1 MGLIDQIEF
10 YTDWVNNEFRLSWK
24 DHYVEDLIEDFSSG
38 VYLALL
44 INALFDEDI
53 PILHDPPGT
62 SYERQQ
68 NVQFCFPILC
78 EEGVNLTGV
87 TVKGISEGDVD
98 IIISLCD
105 AIKRRKGVGFRRWR
119 SWDIPQ
125 ESFLDLG
132 SVSYRDDIYEQQQI
146 NDFRYSNNLRKNASH
161 SVFHNQTKRNNRA
174 AFNEPLSNRDLIVRQ
189 SEFTLLGNQ
198 SNDGEYVNKDVDWLY
213 SKNNSLLDQSDQRNE
228 TNTHSDWMKGSNN
241 RKVEFEQSAED
252 VEGQTLYDEISFLA
266 NESQRNPFMDGHMM
280 YQKEDIELF
289 DWISKLLNVPVSDY
303 GSFADGIVIFQL
315 LNKIIP
321 NCVSSKVFYS
331 LPKTERIQLL
341 LETACHE
348 LYLTTHLTALDVIQ
362 QRNFS
367 HFRIFLTYLKSCV
380 PSQSHRENN
389 QKKFSLKELT
399 TELDIKYLE
408 SSGYLKVDSTE
419 TSRSSSSPSKGPL
432 KRDKLEN
439 VSSKSVQAKVNEE
452 KHQKAIRKKIL
463 RTIHTEYVS
472 PTWSKILN
480 EELQLRA
487 SRNESRLSS
496 GYLTPVPAP
505 ESGASSKR
513 DNRENSQKTVKREEK
528 IPARSFLE
536 EPTISQVSPIY
547 NPDTERITK
556 YDNEIA
562 AIFDGS
568 DDDEESTLHSS
579 VAAARTPTTEKSVG
593 NINSKT
599 SEVTDTDAR
608 SKTSLVAA
616 FAGNSKKKNKFLEI
630 TDVVRSMSRSP
641 SGSRPASRLL
651 TETS

>member
-24 DHYVEDLIEDFSSG
+24 DHYVEDLIEDCSSG

-44 INALFDEDI
+44 INAIFDEDI

-68 NVQFCFPILC
+68 NVQLCFPILR

-98 IIISLCD
+98 IIISLCA

-119 SWDIPQ
+119 SWDNPQ
-125 ESFLDLG
+125 ESF
-132 SVSYRDDIYEQQQI
+132 
-146 NDFRYSNNLRKNASH
+146 
-161 SVFHNQTKRNNRA
+161 
-174 AFNEPLSNRDLIVRQ
+174 
-189 SEFTLLGNQ
+189 LGNQ

-228 TNTHSDWMKGSNN
+228 TNTHSDLLQGSNN

-252 VEGQTLYDEISFLA
+252 VEGQTFYDEISFLA

-408 SSGYLKVDSTE
+408 SSGYLKVDNTE
-419 TSRSSSSPSKGPL
+419 TSRLSSSPSKGPL
-432 KRDKLEN
+432 KREN
-439 VSSKSVQAKVNEE
+439 PPSSKSVQAKVNEE
-452 KHQKAIRKKIL
+452 KHQKAIPKKIL
-463 RTIHTEYVS
+463 PTIHTEYVS

-496 GYLTPVPAP
+496 GYLTPVPAT

-513 DNRENSQKTVKREEK
+513 DNTENSQKTIKREEK
-528 IPARSFLE
+528 IPASPFSE
-536 EPTISQVSPIY
+536 ELTIFQASPIY

-608 SKTSLVAA
+608 STTSLVTA
-616 FAGNSKKKNKFLEI
+616 FTGNSKTKNKFLEI

-641 SGSRPASRLL
+641 SGSSPASKLL
-651 TETS
+651 TELSS